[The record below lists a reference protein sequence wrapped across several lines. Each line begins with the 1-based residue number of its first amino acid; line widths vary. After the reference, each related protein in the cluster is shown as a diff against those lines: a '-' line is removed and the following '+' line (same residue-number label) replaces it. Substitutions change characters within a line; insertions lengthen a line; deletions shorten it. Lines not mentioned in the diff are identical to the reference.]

1 MYPEVGSSPRVW
13 GVRAGWRSPGG
24 CSRFIPT
31 GVGRAR
37 KQPERGCTSRFIP
50 TGVGRAAGTQA
61 EGVEANHF
69 AGLLLMPLELIE
81 HEFGWVVPLIGKAL
95 RC

>member
-1 MYPEVGSSPRVW
+1 M
-13 GVRAGWRSPGG
+13 
-24 CSRFIPT
+24 
-31 GVGRAR
+31 
-37 KQPERGCTSRFIP
+37 
-50 TGVGRAAGTQA
+50 GRAAGTQA